1 MKYEEKNVI
10 DVEAEE
16 VQDGK
21 DPDIKEMP
29 VVDEYWSVKKPKFL
43 CKTKKVKKE
52 KEPKEKKG
60 IGKKILVG
68 AGIAAGAL
76 LVAGKVAM
84 GLAHNKDQVGNETE
98 NLDDQDMYDD
108 PELLELERLENETES
123 NMEVPTEEVE
133 EKTEE

>member
-1 MKYEEKNVI
+1 MKYEEKKVI

-16 VQDGK
+16 VQDEK
-21 DPDIKEMP
+21 DPVVKEMP

-43 CKTKKVKKE
+43 CKAKKVKKE

-68 AGIAAGAL
+68 AGIVAGAL

-84 GLAHNKDQVGNETE
+84 GLMHSKDQIGDETE
-98 NLDDQDMYDD
+98 SLDDRDWHD
-108 PELLELERLENETES
+108 PELLELERLENESEN
-123 NMEVPTEEVE
+123 NMEDPVE

>member
-1 MKYEEKNVI
+1 MKIGNKEFI

-16 VQDGK
+16 VQDGE
-21 DPDIKEMP
+21 DPVIKETP

-43 CKTKKVKKE
+43 CKAKKVKKE

-68 AGIAAGAL
+68 AGIAAGTIL
-76 LVAGKVAM
+76 IAGKVAM
-84 GLAHNKDQVGNETE
+84 GLAHSKNPIGDDVESLDGKD
-98 NLDDQDMYDD
+98 MHDD
-108 PELLELERLENETES
+108 PELLELERLENESEN
-123 NMEVPTEEVE
+123 NMEIPAEEV

>member
-16 VQDGK
+16 VQDGE
-21 DPDIKEMP
+21 DPVIEEMP
-29 VVDEYWSVKKPKFL
+29 VADEYWSVKKPKFL

-52 KEPKEKKG
+52 KEPKKKG

-84 GLAHNKDQVGNETE
+84 GLAHSKDQVGDGTE
-98 NLDDQDMYDD
+98 NLDDLDGYD
-108 PELLELERLENETES
+108 PELLELYKLENEAEN
-123 NMEVPTEEVE
+123 NMADPVE

>member
-1 MKYEEKNVI
+1 MKYDEKKVI

-16 VQDGK
+16 VQGEK
-21 DPDIKEMP
+21 DPVIKETP

-43 CKTKKVKKE
+43 CKTKNVKKE

-68 AGIAAGAL
+68 AGIAAGTVL
-76 LVAGKVAM
+76 IAGKVLM
-84 GLAHNKDQVGNETE
+84 ELAHSKDQVGDETVKP
-98 NLDDQDMYDD
+98 DDQDTYDD
-108 PELLELERLENETES
+108 PEYQELMRLENETES
-123 NMEVPTEEVE
+123 NMDASVE

>member
-1 MKYEEKNVI
+1 MKFEEKKVI

-16 VQDGK
+16 VQDGE
-21 DPDIKEMP
+21 DPVVKEMP

-84 GLAHNKDQVGNETE
+84 GLAHSKDQVGDETE
-98 NLDDQDMYDD
+98 NLDDQDAYYD
-108 PELLELERLENETES
+108 PEYQELMRLENES
-123 NMEVPTEEVE
+123 KNNMENSVE